1 MCTLQSKFLRIH
13 LRIDM
18 KDKKLELWTTTPN
31 CFLVAT
37 TKSDKVVGC
46 ISYKQ
51 LSSDTAEMHRLK
63 VDSEFRR
70 QKIGQ
75 KLVQALLNTAWSKGF
90 YVMYL
95 ETSNANIE
103 AINLYEKLNFKFLHY
118 VTSARGSSIPRNILY
133 FLSGLKR
140 KAYLRQTNSLSNL
153 KTISVEDSLSNYVTP
168 LAMSAANM
176 RINSDIEIQN

>member
-1 MCTLQSKFLRIH
+1 MNTLQSKFLRLH
-13 LRIDM
+13 LRTDM
-18 KDKKLELWTTTPN
+18 KDKNLELWTTPPN

-75 KLVQALLNTAWSKGF
+75 KLVQALLNTAWSNGF
-90 YVMYL
+90 YLMYL
-95 ETSNANIE
+95 ETSNAQIE
-103 AINLYEKLNFKFLHY
+103 ALNLYEKLNFKFLHY
-118 VTSARGSSIPRNILY
+118 VPSARGSIPRKILG
-133 FLSGLKR
+133 FLSGLKV

-176 RINSDIEIQN
+176 RLNSDIEIQN